1 MQREKQQWIM
11 VMHKLRGKDNEYG
24 MEIAYSITQLGAEEA
39 LRRAQNTLEHKAA
52 MFRNLQYKLQG
63 GEW

>member
-1 MQREKQQWIM
+1 MEKEKEQWIM
-11 VMHKLRGKDNEYG
+11 VMHKLRGKDTEYG

-39 LRRAQNTLEHKAA
+39 MRRAQNTMEHNAA
-52 MFRNLQYKLQG
+52 IFKNLRYKLQG